1 MDGTAVGDGTS
12 TSVGG
17 ASVKIIFG
25 ISVVVTDFEVGG
37 GVVSDVIDELVI
49 VVSEDQSQTFTN
61 AVRPDLPLPQYP
73 LYA

>member
-17 ASVKIIFG
+17 ASVKVIFG

-37 GVVSDVIDELVI
+37 GVVSDVIDGISDCRE
-49 VVSEDQSQTFTN
+49 
-61 AVRPDLPLPQYP
+61 
-73 LYA
+73 